1 MAVVLQSVSS
11 TIAHTPGC
19 CQRAGTGEACTGC
32 DKSSDVYNLIARGLF
47 HVYHCRSHLPLK
59 EGKNPNQR
67 QRNSSLTK
75 QPFCFV
81 ILLFSGS
88 LIGRGHSPTARV
100 TRGAWVP
107 VLVSRL
113 QRCVLILCNYREVN
127 TDLIALQTNR
137 KQKHCV
143 CLTQQRS
150 AHVAQRFAAIGVGAA
165 LLRQLQGNE
174 RGGVRNHNTAA
185 GSGISFISR
194 CHVGATMM

>member
-1 MAVVLQSVSS
+1 M
-11 TIAHTPGC
+11 
-19 CQRAGTGEACTGC
+19 
-32 DKSSDVYNLIARGLF
+32 
-47 HVYHCRSHLPLK
+47 
-59 EGKNPNQR
+59 
-67 QRNSSLTK
+67 
-75 QPFCFV
+75 

-88 LIGRGHSPTARV
+88 LIGRGYSPTARV

-174 RGGVRNHNTAA
+174 QGGFEIT
-185 GSGISFISR
+185 ISSRKWYQLHLPLSCR
-194 CHVGATMM
+194 CHYDVMEMLIKRPLEMVEIQVQLYRAPVSVLCITCSDADPACVFLPCQFSAFCPNTSLWAAVTSVPSLSL